1 MGLSTSS
8 LRFCSSH
15 SNSFLVTS
23 RGSGEDDLDH
33 ESAEGDRDCWSAE
46 EGESA
51 GGNWLAA
58 GEAGGD
64 RLAAGGAGGD
74 KLAAGD
80 AGEGDR
86 LADKV
91 GWLKVEI
98 YLHAVVLTSLSLIDL
113 DDLRLEEAEG

>member
-33 ESAEGDRDCWSAE
+33 ESAEGDRDSGLAE

-51 GGNWLAA
+51 GGDKLAA
-58 GEAGGD
+58 GEAG
-64 RLAAGGAGGD
+64 
-74 KLAAGD
+74 
-80 AGEGDR
+80 EGDR
-86 LADKV
+86 LVEGGDISSCCRFDQ
-91 GWLKVEI
+91 LKF
-98 YLHAVVLTSLSLIDL
+98 D
-113 DDLRLEEAEG
+113 